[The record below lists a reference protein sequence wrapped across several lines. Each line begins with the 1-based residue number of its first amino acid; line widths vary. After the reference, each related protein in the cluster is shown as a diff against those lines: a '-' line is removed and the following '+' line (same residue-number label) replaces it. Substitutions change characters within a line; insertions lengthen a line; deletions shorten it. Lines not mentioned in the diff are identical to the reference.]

1 MRGGRSAQL
10 ARGSR
15 PWLRSAA
22 APRLRA
28 SSPGGTTDGSQGRE
42 PLAGEPET
50 RTPMRRIDGHPLW
63 IGTARDARAIKEVL
77 DAGIEAIVDLAVMC
91 EPVKPPREL
100 VYLRFPL
107 ADGGGNPP
115 WLICAAVHAVE
126 GLVRLGVPTLVACD
140 GGMSRS
146 VVIATAALWARTPEQ
161 SPDDVL
167 RRITE
172 GGPAD
177 VHPALWNDVKRY
189 AFTVTEAAYLPR
201 E

>member
-1 MRGGRSAQL
+1 
-10 ARGSR
+10 
-15 PWLRSAA
+15 
-22 APRLRA
+22 
-28 SSPGGTTDGSQGRE
+28 
-42 PLAGEPET
+42 
-50 RTPMRRIDGHPLW
+50 MRRIEGYPLW

-77 DAGIEAIVDLAVMC
+77 DAGIEAVVDLAMLC

-100 VYLRFPL
+100 VYLRFPMV
-107 ADGGGNPP
+107 DGGGNPP
-115 WLICAAVHAVE
+115 WLIRAAVQAVE

-146 VVIATAALWARTPEQ
+146 VALWSPTGS
-161 SPDDVL
+161 SPDEVL

-177 VHPALWNDVKRY
+177 VHPALWADVKRY
-189 AFTVTEAAYLPR
+189 VFTVTEAFYQPR